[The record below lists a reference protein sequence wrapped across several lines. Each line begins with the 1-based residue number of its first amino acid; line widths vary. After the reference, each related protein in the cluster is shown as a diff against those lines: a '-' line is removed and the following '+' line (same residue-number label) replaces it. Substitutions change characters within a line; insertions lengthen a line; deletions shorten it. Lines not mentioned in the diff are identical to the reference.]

1 MASNQNEL
9 KYMTGN
15 GVMSIKVMDI
25 TPHKAAQFLNHNT
38 HNRTLRA
45 KRVAVYKSEMT
56 AGNWKS
62 NGMPIIFG
70 SDGSLK
76 DGQHR
81 LKACVDSNKTMKDV
95 IVVKLPKEQAN
106 CYDIGGQR
114 TARDI
119 AKFEGLDDTPFF
131 RSLNMYATVNTA
143 ISGNCWA
150 KSYSKFKLVQE
161 MQKHYDACEFVYS
174 KIYLATSARRNS
186 KTRRS
191 SVAAA
196 IFNAYLQGY
205 DKQKLER
212 FCEVLNYG
220 LNQNENEKPIIALID
235 NMLLAKEMTKQERT
249 KMYLQCQAAL
259 KAFEDNRTDI
269 DWRKANKE
277 YYAYPK

>member
-1 MASNQNEL
+1 MAEKDEL
-9 KYMTGN
+9 KYLTSN

-25 TPHKAAQFLNHNT
+25 TPHKAAQFLNRNT
-38 HNRTLRA
+38 NNRTLRA
-45 KRVAVYKSEMT
+45 NRVAVYKSEMM

-62 NGMPIIFG
+62 NGMPIVFG
-70 SDGSLK
+70 SDGTLK

-143 ISGNCWA
+143 ISGNCYTR
-150 KSYSKFKLVQE
+150 SYSKLKLIQE
-161 MQKHYDACEFVYS
+161 MQKHYDACEFVYN
-174 KIYLATSARRNS
+174 KIYLATSSRNNS
-186 KTRRS
+186 KTRKS
-191 SVAAA
+191 SIAAA
-196 IFNAYLQGY
+196 IFNAFLNGY
-205 DKQKLER
+205 EREKLER
-212 FCEVLNYG
+212 FCEVLSYG
-220 LNQNENEKPIIALID
+220 LIQNENEKPIITLRD
-235 NMLLAKEMTKQERT
+235 NMLSAKEMSKQDRT

-259 KAFEDNRTDI
+259 KAFEHSKINVDL
-269 DWRKANKE
+269 RKADKE